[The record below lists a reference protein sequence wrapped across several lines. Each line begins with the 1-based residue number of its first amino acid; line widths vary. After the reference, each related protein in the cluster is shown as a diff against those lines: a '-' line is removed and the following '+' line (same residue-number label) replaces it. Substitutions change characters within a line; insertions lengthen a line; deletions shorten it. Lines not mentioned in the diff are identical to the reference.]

1 MNFGEKI
8 KYLRNEKNWTQAYV
22 AKKLNISAPAL
33 SRYESGAYEPKD
45 LTMVSQFAQLYN
57 VSTDYLLGLS
67 DDRKPVE
74 VVNNDKEFMALY
86 EKYNDLDDAD
96 KDVLRATL
104 DAFVRAKK
112 GDK

>member
-1 MNFGEKI
+1 MNRI
-8 KYLRNEKNWTQAYV
+8 KELRLKKGLTQAEV
-22 AKKLNISAPAL
+22 GKKLGISDRAVGY
-33 SRYESGAYEPKD
+33 YENGEREPDNKT
-45 LTMVSQFAQLYN
+45 LLGFAEIFN
-57 VSTDYLLGLS
+57 VTVDYLLGRT
-67 DDRKPVE
+67 DIKNTNT
-74 VVNNDKEFMALY
+74 NNTQDKEFMALY